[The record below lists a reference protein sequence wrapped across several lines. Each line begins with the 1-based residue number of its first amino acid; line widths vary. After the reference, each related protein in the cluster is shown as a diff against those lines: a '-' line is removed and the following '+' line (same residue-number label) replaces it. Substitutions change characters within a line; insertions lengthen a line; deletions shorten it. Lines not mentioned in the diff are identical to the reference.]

1 MDNFADCDLNAAET
15 TLGLYDEASMPV
27 TNSHTGVAHNGVRN
41 DSETETIRYHCSPSR
56 SDYAFSPGHPVP
68 GSSYINRLR

>member
-27 TNSHTGVAHNGVRN
+27 TNSHTSVAHNGVRN
-41 DSETETIRYHCSPSR
+41 DSETDTIR
-56 SDYAFSPGHPVP
+56 
-68 GSSYINRLR
+68 